1 MRYTAEHKQQT
12 HRRIVDEAA
21 TAFRGHGVDGIGL
34 VDIMK
39 GVGLTHGGFY
49 AHFKSKDA
57 LVEEAMASALDQTFE
72 RLRDQ
77 VMAVPAEQ
85 RFPTLVRSYLS
96 RQHRD
101 AREQGCSYAALGAD
115 LARQPAA
122 VRQAAATRMDRMVKL
137 IEAAQGKGE
146 AAAQSA
152 LSTMVGALTLARIVE
167 DPTRSDRILADARAA
182 LIG

>member
-21 TAFRGHGVDGIGL
+21 TAFRDHGIDGIGL

-57 LVEEAMASALDQTFE
+57 LVEEAVSSALDQTFE
-72 RLRDQ
+72 RLQDQ
-77 VMAVPAEQ
+77 VMTLPPEQ
-85 RFPTLVRSYLS
+85 RYPALVRGYLS

-101 AREQGCSYAALGAD
+101 APEQGCCYAALGAD

-122 VRQAAATRMDRMVKL
+122 VR
-137 IEAAQGKGE
+137 E
-146 AAAQSA
+146 AAARRMERLVRLVGETQGQGEGAAQAA
-152 LSTMVGALTLARIVE
+152 LAMMVGALTLARIVE
-167 DPTRSDRILADARAA
+167 DRERSDRILADARKA